1 LSSLSG
7 ASLQQAQSGGIYR
20 RLTSWLDA
28 MPHPAGV
35 CEVAANRV
43 AAAHW
48 SGKGA
53 LESGAASALD
63 AGSIIPSPVDQNV
76 TNADSLRSA
85 LKSVFDQTSLS
96 GQSIA
101 LLLPDPVV
109 RIFIFPFETLPR
121 RADEAIPL
129 LRWRLKKSVPFDVD
143 DTVVSSMRQ
152 TGRDG
157 GLEVITAVARQ
168 SIIREYEQAVEA
180 AGGEPGV
187 VLSSTMACLPLLS
200 DAGAT
205 LLLRAGAKCLTTV
218 IVRGSNLCV
227 YRSTSTTKDAA
238 QVDVQAVLDEIF
250 PAVAYHQDTWGGELD
265 RVVITGFGDREET
278 VRLAVSNE
286 MKVQTGNLTDGASGI
301 GLSPDARTMLS
312 QGQEALVGWMA
323 NGA

>member
-1 LSSLSG
+1 
-7 ASLQQAQSGGIYR
+7 
-20 RLTSWLDA
+20 
-28 MPHPAGV
+28 
-35 CEVAANRV
+35 
-43 AAAHW
+43 
-48 SGKGA
+48 
-53 LESGAASALD
+53 
-63 AGSIIPSPVDQNV
+63 
-76 TNADSLRSA
+76 
-85 LKSVFDQTSLS
+85 
-96 GQSIA
+96 
-101 LLLPDPVV
+101 
-109 RIFIFPFETLPR
+109 
-121 RADEAIPL
+121 
-129 LRWRLKKSVPFDVD
+129 
-143 DTVVSSMRQ
+143 MRQ

-180 AGGEPGV
+180 AGGVPGV

-278 VRLAVSNE
+278 IRLAVSNE
-286 MKVQTGNLTDGASGI
+286 MRVETGNLTDSASGM

>member
-1 LSSLSG
+1 MSSLSG

-63 AGSIIPSPVDQNV
+63 AGSITPSPVDQNV

-168 SIIREYEQAVEA
+168 SIIREYEKAVED

-278 VRLAVSNE
+278 IRLAVSNE
-286 MKVQTGNLTDGASGI
+286 MRVETGNLTDSASGM

>member
-1 LSSLSG
+1 
-7 ASLQQAQSGGIYR
+7 
-20 RLTSWLDA
+20 

-35 CEVAANRV
+35 CEIAADRV
-43 AAAHW
+43 AVARW
-48 SGKGA
+48 SGSGG
-53 LESGAASALD
+53 LESGAVSGLD
-63 AGSIIPSPVDQNV
+63 AGAIVPSPVDSNV
-76 TNADSLRSA
+76 TNAESLRSA
-85 LKSVFDQTSLS
+85 LAAVFDRTSLR

-109 RIFIFPFETLPR
+109 RVFIFPFETLPR

-152 TGRDG
+152 TSRDG
-157 GLEVITAVARQ
+157 SLEVITAVARQ

-187 VLSSTMACLPLLS
+187 VLSSTMACLPLI
-200 DAGAT
+200 AETGAT

-218 IVRGSNLCV
+218 IVRGNNLCV
-227 YRSTSTTKDAA
+227 YRSTSTTTDAA
-238 QVDVQAVLDEIF
+238 QVDVQAILDEIF
-250 PAVAYHQDTWGGELD
+250 PAVAYHQDTWGAELD
-265 RVVITGFGDREET
+265 RAVITGFGDREET
-278 VRLAVSNE
+278 VRLAIGNE
-286 MKVQTGNLTDGASGI
+286 LKVDTGNLGDAASSI
-301 GLSPDARTMLS
+301 PLSSDARSMMS

>member
-1 LSSLSG
+1 
-7 ASLQQAQSGGIYR
+7 
-20 RLTSWLDA
+20 

-35 CEVAANRV
+35 CEIAANRV

-63 AGSIIPSPVDQNV
+63 TGAIVPSPVDQNV
-76 TNADSLRSA
+76 ANADSLRSA

-180 AGGEPGV
+180 AGGVPGV
-187 VLSSTMACLPLLS
+187 VLSSTMACLPLLDLNYQGRGTS
-200 DAGAT
+200 RCAG
-205 LLLRAGAKCLTTV
+205 
-218 IVRGSNLCV
+218 
-227 YRSTSTTKDAA
+227 RS
-238 QVDVQAVLDEIF
+238 
-250 PAVAYHQDTWGGELD
+250 
-265 RVVITGFGDREET
+265 R
-278 VRLAVSNE
+278 
-286 MKVQTGNLTDGASGI
+286 
-301 GLSPDARTMLS
+301 
-312 QGQEALVGWMA
+312 
-323 NGA
+323 